1 MARRVHLHM
10 DMAESEAM
18 LIRDA
23 AKLAKLRP
31 SHYALNRLVR
41 MAELEIAMRAEDQ
54 KPQGPPEDIDTGS
67 TGTGGTGG
75 GPSGGSGTDD
85 DETALSPEK
94 VKQRLIKRRAQK
106 IAGGR
111 VVPLI

>member
-10 DMAESEAM
+10 EMAESEAM

-31 SHYALNRLVR
+31 SHYALSRLVR
-41 MAELEIAMRAEDQ
+41 LAELEIAMRTEAR
-54 KPQGPPEDIDTGS
+54 KPDGPPEDIDAGS
-67 TGTGGTGG
+67 TVTGGTGG
-75 GPSGGSGTDD
+75 GPSGGVSADD
-85 DETALSPEK
+85 DQDELSPEK
-94 VKQRLIKRRAQK
+94 VKQRLIERRARK
-106 IAGGR
+106 IPGGK

>member
-75 GPSGGSGTDD
+75 GPSGGTDD
-85 DETALSPEK
+85 DVNTLSTEK

>member
-31 SHYALNRLVR
+31 SHYALSRLVR
-41 MAELEIAMRAEDQ
+41 LAELEIAMRTEGQ
-54 KPQGPPEDIDTGS
+54 KPDGPPEDIDAGS
-67 TGTGGTGG
+67 TVTGGTGG
-75 GPSGGSGTDD
+75 GPSGSSGTDD
-85 DETALSPEK
+85 DQDELSAEH
-94 VKQRLIKRRAQK
+94 VKQRLLKRRAQK
-106 IAGGR
+106 IPGGK

>member
-75 GPSGGSGTDD
+75 GPSGGTDD
-85 DETALSPEK
+85 DENTLSTEK